1 MVRLFARLIGKLFM
15 FRRRMLSLNLIVLAA
30 GFVGG
35 VSANQ
40 RSSSQADTS
49 GGVKIVMV
57 ETLFAD
63 VPQTLVNVMARPFSS
78 LIKEQAG
85 VNGQLIVAGDAL
97 HVGRLLHE
105 NRYQLGIFQG
115 IEFAWAQQKF
125 PDLRPLMLA
134 VSKHHHLHAKL
145 VVDKDAD
152 VSSFAS
158 LKGKTVALPLRSKAH
173 VRLFLEK
180 NCAKVGDCD
189 AKDFFGKITRP
200 SGVEDALNDI
210 LLGNVQAAVVDSLGL
225 EYYAA
230 DKPGCYGGLKVIQV
244 SEPFPTGVIAY
255 RDGVLDKKMLD
266 RFKDGMVNA
275 NKSERA
281 VQYMNMFQLTAFESV
296 PADFPQ
302 TVANI
307 LKAYPPRQ
315 NAAVKTSVKT
325 GTGL

>member
-1 MVRLFARLIGKLFM
+1 
-15 FRRRMLSLNLIVLAA
+15 MLSLSLTAWAA
-30 GFVGG
+30 GLMVLS
-35 VSANQ
+35 VS
-40 RSSSQADTS
+40 RSPAEQPSSPPADTS
-49 GGVKIVMV
+49 GPVKIGMV
-57 ETLFAD
+57 QTLFAD
-63 VPQTLVNVMARPFSS
+63 IPQSLVNVLARPFGS
-78 LIKEQAG
+78 LMKEQTG
-85 VNGQLIVAGDAL
+85 VDGQLIIAGDAF
-97 HVGRLLHE
+97 HVGKLLHE
-105 NRYQLGIFQG
+105 NQYQLGIFQG

-125 PDLRPLMLA
+125 PDLRPLMIA
-134 VSKHHHLHAKL
+134 VSKHHHLRAKL
-145 VVDKDAD
+145 VVDKDGNI
-152 VSSFAS
+152 SSFAS
-158 LKGKTVALPLRSKAH
+158 LKGKAVALPQRSKSH

-180 NCAKVGDCD
+180 NCAEAGRCD
-189 AKDFFGKITRP
+189 AKDFLGKITRP

-230 DKPGCYGGLKVIQV
+230 DKPGCYSGLKVIQV

-255 RDGVLDKKMLD
+255 RDGVLDKEILD

-275 NKSERA
+275 NKSVRA

-307 LKAYPPRQ
+307 LKAYPPHE

-325 GTGL
+325 GAGQ